1 LIKALRESS
10 AQKIN
15 GLVTLHSNGLAQ
27 EFSAIGRKRTL
38 RLASDRRLMGW
49 SFPIFMHP
57 DVDLGWSYRPGVVGW
72 SSQENT
78 VYLRMNRFD
87 FRGPDWLQQP
97 PRDTFRI
104 AVIGDSFVESSNL
117 PDEHSLTRQC
127 QTTAWKAAGIKGA
140 MSQAIRRGPH
150 SARWRAS
157 SQSSPQCAR
166 EPCLRVP
173 PARLLIRRPMSGSPQ
188 RAHRGFRVGPP
199 GLAARDLLGALRF
212 TGYVLTFDIGILG
225 HAIARVARRII
236 LHSAAP
242 LGY

>member
-1 LIKALRESS
+1 MAPLQFK
-10 AQKIN
+10 
-15 GLVTLHSNGLAQ
+15 V
-27 EFSAIGRKRTL
+27 
-38 RLASDRRLMGW
+38 ASM
-49 SFPIFMHP
+49 
-57 DVDLGWSYRPGVVGW
+57 VVGGP
-72 SSQENT
+72 
-78 VYLRMNRFD
+78 VRGRAYHFVCLRCKA
-87 FRGPDWLQQP
+87 GW
-97 PRDTFRI
+97 
-104 AVIGDSFVESSNL
+104 
-117 PDEHSLTRQC
+117 LTRQC

-242 LGY
+242 LGTDRP